1 MKTQFKILL
10 TFILLGCFAFMSG
23 LLKSDKQI
31 VSAKVSM
38 NILCEECIKD
48 LKQNL
53 YEGKNFAFYAKTK
66 DWVKSISKTSSNN
79 LITYKIDVKNP
90 LFKNKNN
97 FYFDE
102 NFEIFFMPSSYQLP
116 MLSIDDLS
124 ISEDTISQAIAIRN
138 EISELKS
145 LNYSNLSG
153 WEIETSNA
161 IAYIGK
167 ADLNQRIRKY
177 KKIIVN
183 LDEKNTKLPIL
194 DLRYQQGYVL
204 IK

>member
-1 MKTQFKILL
+1 
-10 TFILLGCFAFMSG
+10 
-23 LLKSDKQI
+23 
-31 VSAKVSM
+31 
-38 NILCEECIKD
+38 
-48 LKQNL
+48 
-53 YEGKNFAFYAKTK
+53 
-66 DWVKSISKTSSNN
+66 
-79 LITYKIDVKNP
+79 
-90 LFKNKNN
+90 
-97 FYFDE
+97 
-102 NFEIFFMPSSYQLP
+102 MPSSYQLP

-183 LDEKNTKLPIL
+183 LDENNTKLPIL

>member
-1 MKTQFKILL
+1 
-10 TFILLGCFAFMSG
+10 MSG

-90 LFKNKNN
+90 LFKNKVVHLTVHA
-97 FYFDE
+97 
-102 NFEIFFMPSSYQLP
+102 Q
-116 MLSIDDLS
+116 
-124 ISEDTISQAIAIRN
+124 
-138 EISELKS
+138 
-145 LNYSNLSG
+145 
-153 WEIETSNA
+153 
-161 IAYIGK
+161 
-167 ADLNQRIRKY
+167 
-177 KKIIVN
+177 IVN
-183 LDEKNTKLPIL
+183 GPYVVNRETLERNGEK
-194 DLRYQQGYVL
+194 REYVSVYEVRNGL
-204 IK
+204 IKSINIMSNK